1 MRMKLSSLFLSLV
14 LCVASAVATGAE
26 PRTITLDDLGKVRSV
41 GTPVLSRDGR
51 RVAYAFEDRIYVV
64 PVRGGEARAVTSEAS
79 AAREPQWSKDGSH
92 LFFLSD
98 RSGSDQLWKL
108 PLEAFGEA
116 VKVTEA
122 KRGVSSLRLS
132 PDESR
137 LLLSYDDEAGE
148 SPGGADENND
158 GEKNNGEKDNGEGE
172 GERKEPWVITRLQFK
187 EDAGDGYLTGPET
200 EHLYTLDLASGAL
213 TQISGG
219 RYAEVEAAWSPD
231 GERVVFVSSRV
242 EDPDV
247 GYGNNLWLA
256 SATPDGAPEAFEP
269 RALTTGD
276 EVKSSPAFSPD
287 GRHVAYLSA
296 VDGVYGISRL
306 VIVPVEGGE
315 PRMLTAEL
323 DRWVSEFRFSEDG
336 RSIWFLYDNH
346 GGRHL
351 GRVRL
356 RDGQL
361 TRVLEGDLAV
371 TGFDVDASGN
381 AVVRLNRENDAA
393 DLYRLRGDRL
403 ERLTDANR
411 DFFADLAL
419 GSKEKITYTSTDDT
433 LVEAFVVKPPGFEDG
448 RRYPVILDIHG
459 GPVGQFSWGYDFGA
473 QYMAANGYV
482 VVQPNPRGSTGR
494 GQAFIR
500 AIQDTWG
507 ITDYPD
513 VVGAVD
519 RVIEL
524 GYGDPEAL
532 AVTGYS
538 YGGYMTNVVITRTDR
553 FKAAASGAGHS
564 YIAANYGHD
573 IYQRWYNWELGPPW
587 NNREKYDRLSPLLAA
602 GEVTTPT
609 IFLGGREDWNVP
621 VLNAEL
627 FYQSLRH
634 QGVDTQLVVYPDSHH
649 GGWEERFD
657 KDYLQRIVGWFDRY
671 VKGGGGPG

>member
-1 MRMKLSSLFLSLV
+1 MKVSSLFLSLV
-14 LCVASAVATGAE
+14 ACAVGMVASAAG
-26 PRTITLDDLGKVRSV
+26 PRAVTIDDLGKVRSV
-41 GTPVLSRDGR
+41 GEPVLSPDGR
-51 RVAYAFEDRIYVV
+51 HVAFTLENRIHVV
-64 PVRGGEARAVTSEAS
+64 PAGGGEARAVTSEAS
-79 AAREPQWSKDGSH
+79 SAREPYWSGDGSA
-92 LFFLSD
+92 LYFLSD

-108 PLEAFGEA
+108 PIETFGEA
-116 VKVTEA
+116 VKVTDA
-122 KRGVSSLRLS
+122 TRGISSLELS

-137 LLLSYDDEAGE
+137 LLLNYEDEPPKKEETGGE
-148 SPGGADENND
+148 PAKPG
-158 GEKNNGEKDNGEGE
+158 
-172 GERKEPWVITRLQFK
+172 PWVITRLQFK
-187 EDAGDGYLTGPET
+187 EDAGEGYLTGPDT
-200 EHLYTLDLASGAL
+200 RHLYTLDLDSGAL
-213 TQISGG
+213 TQITGG
-219 RYAEVEAAWSPD
+219 RYAEEDAAWSPD
-231 GERVVFVSSRV
+231 GSRVVFVGSRA

-256 SATPDGAPEAFEP
+256 PSRPDGEPEDFVP
-269 RALTTGD
+269 SALTNGD

-287 GRHVAYLSA
+287 GRHVAFLSA

-306 VIVPVEGGE
+306 VIVPVDGGE
-315 PRMLTAEL
+315 PRILTNEL
-323 DRWVSEFRFSEDG
+323 DRWVSEFRFSGDG

-351 GRVRL
+351 GRVFL
-356 RDGQL
+356 RDGRL
-361 TRVLEGDLAV
+361 ERVLEGDLAV
-371 TGFDVDASGN
+371 TAFDVDASGN

-403 ERLTDANR
+403 ERLTRANR
-411 DFFADLAL
+411 DFFADLKL
-419 GSKEKITYTSTDDT
+419 GSKEKISYTSTDET
-433 LVEAFVVKPPGFEDG
+433 LVEAFVTRPPDFEAG

-459 GPVGQFSWGYDFGA
+459 GPVGQFSWGYEFGT
-473 QYMAANGYV
+473 QYLAANGYV

-500 AIQDTWG
+500 AIQETWG

-524 GYGDPEAL
+524 GYGDPDAL

-564 YIAANYGHD
+564 YIAANFGHD
-573 IYQRWYNWELGPPW
+573 IYQRWYNWELGTPW
-587 NNREKYDRLSPLLAA
+587 ENRGKYDRLSPLLDA
-602 GEVTTPT
+602 GKVTTPT

-627 FYQSLRH
+627 FYQSLRQ
-634 QGVDTQLVVYPDSHH
+634 QGVHSQLVVYPDSHH
-649 GGWEERFD
+649 GGWDERFD
-657 KDYLQRIVGWFDRY
+657 KDYLERVVGWFDRY
-671 VKGGGGPG
+671 VKGRDGSE